1 MKAIFKEKTSLLGM
15 FLFVIMILSLIS
27 AVGIGPVSINFI
39 DVWKII
45 LYKLGLNIDGIS
57 QINNN
62 VESIVWHLRLPRVI
76 LSAIVGSGLAISGV
90 SMQAFTKNPL
100 SDPYILGISS
110 GASAGAVAAVLT
122 GIFNIFGVFATPIGA
137 FIGSLISII
146 IVYSLSRTKEG
157 IMPIRLILIG
167 LASSSIFSAF
177 TNYLIYSSNNESGIR
192 NAVFWMMGGLSGS
205 KWIYIPIPLL
215 VLIISIIV
223 LYSLSNALNTMLI
236 GEQTAIVLGINIK
249 RIRSIVVL
257 LCALLTGTLVA
268 ISGSIGFVGLIVP
281 HITRNF
287 VGSDHRKVIP
297 IAALLGALLI
307 IWADVVARI
316 IVSPQELPIGI
327 VTALTGG
334 PFFIWLLKYNR
345 YSFGSG

>member
-1 MKAIFKEKTSLLGM
+1 MKKIFKEKTA
-15 FLFVIMILSLIS
+15 LFSIVLFIIMIIS
-27 AVGIGPVSINFI
+27 MIVAVGIGPVSIDFI
-39 DVWKII
+39 DVWKVI
-45 LYKLGLNIDGIS
+45 LYKLGFKIAGIAHLENNI
-57 QINNN
+57 
-62 VESIVWHLRLPRVI
+62 ERIVWYLRLPRVI
-76 LSAIVGSGLAISGV
+76 LSAIVGSGLAIAGV
-90 SMQAFTKNPL
+90 SIQSFTKNPL

-110 GASAGAVAAVLT
+110 GASTGAVAAVLT
-122 GIFNIFGVFATPIGA
+122 GVFNIFGIFAMPMGA
-137 FIGSLISII
+137 FIGSLVAITF
-146 IVYSLSRTKEG
+146 VYTLSRTKEG
-157 IMPIRLILIG
+157 ILPIRLILTG
-167 LASSSIFSAF
+167 LAVSSIFSAF

-205 KWIYIPIPLL
+205 KWIYIPVPLV

-223 LYSLSNALNTMLI
+223 LFSLSNGLNTMLI

-249 RIRSIVVL
+249 FIRSIVVL

-297 IAALLGALLI
+297 ISSLLGALLI
-307 IWADVVARI
+307 IWADVVARV
-316 IVSPQELPIGI
+316 IVSPEELPIGI

-334 PFFIWLLKYNR
+334 PFFIWLLKCNR
-345 YSFGSG
+345 YSFGSE